1 VGRDGAKE
9 RLMAGWI
16 PPTIA
21 YIVFL
26 GAGGVTAKLALRTIT
41 WEQLVLW
48 VPLLYILFA
57 VGFVVF
63 KDTRFPLGAGGAW
76 AAATA
81 FCASSALILFFF
93 ALTKGPAS
101 QVTPATSAYPIVTV
115 IGSALFL
122 SEKITMIRGLGTALV
137 VAGVVL
143 LSR

>member
-1 VGRDGAKE
+1 
-9 RLMAGWI
+9 MTGWI
-16 PPTIA
+16 LPTIG
-21 YIVFL
+21 YIVIL

-48 VPLLYILFA
+48 VPVAYIVFSALLVIFDGA
-57 VGFVVF
+57 
-63 KDTRFPLGAGGAW
+63 RFPLGVGGAW

-81 FCASSALILFFF
+81 FAASSALILFFY

-101 QVTPATSAYPIVTV
+101 QVTPATSAYPVVTV

-122 SEKITMIRGLGTALV
+122 SEKITLISGVGTGLV
-137 VAGVVL
+137 IAGVVL

>member
-1 VGRDGAKE
+1 
-9 RLMAGWI
+9 MPGWLL
-16 PPTIA
+16 PTLA
-21 YIVFL
+21 YILVL
-26 GAGGVTAKLALRTIT
+26 GAAGVTAKLALRTIT

-48 VPLLYILFA
+48 VPVAYLVFSVLLI
-57 VGFVVF
+57 VF
-63 KDTRFPLGAGGAW
+63 RGARFPLGVGGGW

-81 FCASSALILFFF
+81 FAASSALILFFY

-101 QVTPATSAYPIVTV
+101 QVTPVTSAYPIVTV

-122 SEKITMIRGLGTALV
+122 SEKLTLVRGLGTALV

>member
-1 VGRDGAKE
+1 
-9 RLMAGWI
+9 MAGWI

-21 YIVFL
+21 YILLL

-41 WEQLVLW
+41 WQQLVLW
-48 VPLLYILFA
+48 VPVAYIIISVGLLIF
-57 VGFVVF
+57 GG
-63 KDTRFPLGAGGAW
+63 TTFPLGVGGGW
-76 AAATA
+76 AAVTA
-81 FCASSALILFFF
+81 LCASSALILFFY

-122 SEKITMIRGLGTALV
+122 SEKITLVRGLGTALV
-137 VAGVVL
+137 VCGVVL

>member
-1 VGRDGAKE
+1 MPA
-9 RLMAGWI
+9 WI
-16 PPTIA
+16 LPTIG
-21 YIVFL
+21 YILVL
-26 GAGGVTAKLALRTIT
+26 GAAGVTAKLALRTIT

-48 VPLLYILFA
+48 VPVAYIVFSFLLL
-57 VGFVVF
+57 VF
-63 KDTRFPLGAGGAW
+63 KGTTFPLGVGGGW

-81 FCASSALILFFF
+81 VAASSALILFFY

-101 QVTPATSAYPIVTV
+101 QVTPATSAYPVVTV

-122 SEKITMIRGLGTALV
+122 SEKITLVRGVGTALV

>member
-1 VGRDGAKE
+1 
-9 RLMAGWI
+9 MAGWV

-21 YIVFL
+21 YIVIL

-48 VPLLYILFA
+48 VPVAYIVFSVLLVIFRGA
-57 VGFVVF
+57 S
-63 KDTRFPLGAGGAW
+63 FPLGVGGAW

-81 FCASSALILFFF
+81 FAASSALILFFY
-93 ALTKGPAS
+93 ALTKGEAS
-101 QVTPATSAYPIVTV
+101 QVTPVTSAYPVVTV

-122 SEKITMIRGLGTALV
+122 AEKITLVRGLGTALV

>member
-1 VGRDGAKE
+1 VRRESVKE

-16 PPTIA
+16 PPTIG
-21 YIVFL
+21 YIVLL

-41 WEQLVLW
+41 WQQLVLW
-48 VPLLYILFA
+48 VPVAYIVVSTGLLIF
-57 VGFVVF
+57 GR
-63 KDTRFPLGAGGAW
+63 TSFPLGVGGGW

-81 FCASSALILFFF
+81 ICAASALILFFY

-122 SEKITMIRGLGTALV
+122 SEKLTLVRGLGTALV
-137 VAGVVL
+137 VAGVVV

>member
-1 VGRDGAKE
+1 
-9 RLMAGWI
+9 MAGWL

-21 YIVFL
+21 YILIL

-48 VPLLYILFA
+48 VPVAYIVFSSFLL
-57 VGFVVF
+57 VF
-63 KDTRFPLGAGGAW
+63 KGTRFPLGVGGGW

-81 FCASSALILFFF
+81 FAASASLILFFY

-101 QVTPATSAYPIVTV
+101 QVTPATSIYPVVTV
-115 IGSALFL
+115 IGSVLFL
-122 SEKITMIRGLGTALV
+122 AERLTVARGVGTGLV

>member
-1 VGRDGAKE
+1 LQRDGAKE

-21 YIVFL
+21 YILIL
-26 GAGGVTAKLALRTIT
+26 GTGGVTAKLALRTIT
-41 WEQLVLW
+41 WQQLVLW
-48 VPLLYILFA
+48 VPIAYIVFSAGLLI
-57 VGFVVF
+57 F
-63 KDTRFPLGAGGAW
+63 KGTTFPLGVGGGW

-81 FCASSALILFFF
+81 VCASSTLILFFY

-122 SEKITMIRGLGTALV
+122 SERLTLIRGLGTALV

>member
-1 VGRDGAKE
+1 
-9 RLMAGWI
+9 MAGWI

-21 YIVFL
+21 YILLL

-41 WEQLVLW
+41 WQQLVLW
-48 VPLLYILFA
+48 VPVAYIIISVGLLIFR
-57 VGFVVF
+57 G
-63 KDTRFPLGAGGAW
+63 TTFPLGGGGGW
-76 AAATA
+76 AAVTA
-81 FCASSALILFFF
+81 LCASSALILFFY

-122 SEKITMIRGLGTALV
+122 SEKITLVRGLGTALV
-137 VAGVVL
+137 VCGVVL